1 MKMKAQVGSHQG
13 YPALVVN
20 GEIVPPMAMTT
31 MSRDPKYLR
40 ALAEAGIRVF
50 FVICDPQW
58 LKPDGVELLRQSTA
72 PLLAAAPDA
81 YILLRVGLHPPMSWI
96 EAHPE
101 ELVTYNG
108 GRHLPVHLSSESYN
122 TQLPGMYS
130 LCSARWREDGGRALE
145 EFIDQ
150 VQALPCGPRVIGYF
164 LAAGGTSEWYYPQN
178 SVNREKHLHA
188 DFSAAFRLEFGKI
201 LREKYGT
208 EAALR
213 AAWNT
218 EAASFA
224 QPAIPGLD
232 ERRYSWVD
240 ADVSG
245 GLVNDCPNPRP
256 GNGANSG
263 SFLDVDRHQAV
274 LDFYQAWHEGTA
286 NSIIHFAKV
295 VKKKTGGRC
304 VTGAFYGSYGC
315 TNFLELGTAG
325 SVLKILD
332 SGAIDFLAA
341 PGDYENRLP
350 GGCTAQREMQDSFR
364 LRNRIFLV
372 EEDTRTHLADLG
384 DRVGAGTYSLRDSL
398 GVMQRDFGRNLCED
412 LHAWWFDM
420 APQGG
425 WYDHP
430 EILALIRRQQEV
442 AKKAYS
448 FDRRK
453 GNQIALI
460 YDQESTRC
468 VSQRTSYDLC
478 HMFRVQEIHRI
489 GAPVDYYFHDDL
501 ARPEMPDYR
510 LYVFVNVFSLTDAER
525 QAIAA
530 KLQRNGQ
537 VALWM
542 YAPGLINPDR
552 QPKLSLAHMR
562 ELIGIKMG
570 RTDDAWNPRLRLA
583 AAGHPALAGLDPD
596 RVYGVFD
603 RPILSSWESL
613 APKPATLLYP
623 MFFPDDP
630 RAEVLG
636 RFLGNDA
643 PAVALRDFGA
653 WKSIYWGTKVAQACV
668 LRALARFAGCHIYSE
683 SDDCLYAN
691 RRFLVIHAKEAGL
704 KRIRLPRRCRPFE
717 VYQRR
722 EYGRDT
728 DLVEAPMRTGET
740 LTFHL
745 DGEL

>member
-1 MKMKAQVGSHQG
+1 MKLEAKVVSHQG
-13 YPALVVN
+13 YPALQVN
-20 GEIVPPMAMTT
+20 GEIIPPMAMTT

-40 ALAEAGIRVF
+40 ALADAGIRVF
-50 FVICDPQW
+50 FVICDTQW
-58 LKPDGVELLRQSTA
+58 LKPDGVELLRQSTE
-72 PLLAAAPDA
+72 PLLAAVPDA
-81 YILLRVGLHPPMSWI
+81 LILLRVGLHPPMSWI

-108 GRHLPVHLSSESYN
+108 GRHLPVDLRSESYCA
-122 TQLPGMYS
+122 QLPGMYS
-130 LCSARWREDGGRALE
+130 LCSARWREDGARALE
-145 EFIDQ
+145 QFIDE

-178 SVNREKHLHA
+178 SINREKNLYA
-188 DFSAAFRLEFGKI
+188 DFSDAFRLEFGQI
-201 LREKYGT
+201 LREKYGS
-208 EAALR
+208 EAALQ
-213 AAWNT
+213 AAWRMET
-218 EAASFA
+218 AGFDR
-224 QPAIPGLD
+224 PAIPGLA
-232 ERRYSWVD
+232 ERLYSWVD
-240 ADVSG
+240 ADVTGSLAEG
-245 GLVNDCPNPRP
+245 GPNPKP
-256 GNGANSG
+256 GNGTNLG

-286 NSIIHFAKV
+286 NSIIHFAAV
-295 VKKKTGGRC
+295 VKKKTAGRC

-315 TNFLELGTAG
+315 TNFLELGTVG

-341 PGDYENRLP
+341 PGLYENRLP
-350 GGCTAQREMQDSFR
+350 GGYTAQREMQDSFR
-364 LRNRIFLV
+364 LRQRIFLV
-372 EEDTRTHLADLG
+372 EEDTRTHLANLTNRDG
-384 DRVGAGTYSLRDSL
+384 TGTYTLRDSL
-398 GVMQRDFGRNLCED
+398 EVMKRDFGRNLCED

-420 APQGG
+420 DPKGG

-430 EILALIRRQQEV
+430 EIFTLIRRQQEL
-442 AKKAYS
+442 ARKAYAG
-448 FDRRK
+448 DRRK

-478 HMFRVQEIHRI
+478 HMFRMQEVQRI

-501 ARPEMPDYR
+501 ARPDMPDYR

-525 QAIAA
+525 AALAA
-530 KLQRNGQ
+530 KVRRNGQ
-537 VALWM
+537 VALWL

-552 QPKLSLAHMR
+552 APKMSLEHMQ
-562 ELIGIKMG
+562 ELTGMKMG

-583 AAGHPALAGLDPD
+583 SAGHPALAGLDPD

-603 RPILSSWESL
+603 RPILSHWESL

-636 RFLGNDA
+636 HFLGNGK
-643 PAVALRDFGA
+643 PAFALRDFGD
-653 WKSIYWGTKVAQACV
+653 WKSIFWGSKVVQAGV
-668 LRALARFAGCHIYSE
+668 LRALARYAGCHIYAE
-683 SDDCLYAN
+683 HDDCLYAN

-704 KRIRLPRRCRPFE
+704 KQIRFPRRCRPFE

-722 EYGRDT
+722 SYGNDT
-728 DLVEAPMRTGET
+728 DSIETNMRTGET

-745 DGEL
+745 DGEI